1 MDIKIEAVQFDA
13 DKKLVEFVDTRVK
26 KLENYFD
33 NIVSSEVH
41 LKLGSASDRENKI
54 IEIKLHVPGKELF
67 AKKESKS
74 FEESTDL
81 CVEALRKQVNKH
93 KEKIK

>member
-1 MDIKIEAVQFDA
+1 MDIKIEAVHFDA
-13 DKKLVEFVDTRVK
+13 DKKLIEFVNARVE
-26 KLENYFD
+26 KLEHYFD

-41 LKLGSASDRENKI
+41 LKLGSASEKENKMT
-54 IEIKLHVPGKELF
+54 EIKLHVPGKELF

-81 CVEALRKQVNKH
+81 CVEALRKQVRKH